1 MLVGLIKNIK
11 LERMKKLHIVIA
23 TALLSFVFSYT
34 NAQQDAQYT
43 QYMYNT
49 ISVNPA
55 YAGSRGV
62 MSIMGLHRSQWVG
75 LDGAPRTQTLTLN
88 TPIGD
93 NERIGLG
100 LSVVNDEIGPT
111 DETYIDIDFSYT
123 IPTSDTGKLSFG
135 LKAGAHL
142 LNIDFLRLTQF
153 NQNDALFGANI
164 DNKFSPNVGVGIYYH
179 TNKSY
184 FGLSA
189 PNLLETDHFDESS
202 TSSDS
207 DAVSFL
213 AEERI
218 NYYLIAGHVFDLSD
232 DVKFKPAVL
241 SKLVFG
247 APLQVDVSANFLLY
261 DRLTLGVAYRWSA
274 AVTGQI
280 GFQIS
285 DAMMIGFAYDR
296 ETTELGQSQFN
307 DGSYEV
313 MLRFELFKKYNRM
326 LTPRFF

>member
-1 MLVGLIKNIK
+1 MKNIQ
-11 LERMKKLHIVIA
+11 LISIA
-23 TALLSFVFSYT
+23 VLSLVFHTTY
-34 NAQQDAQYT
+34 AQQDAQYT

-62 MSIMGLHRSQWVG
+62 MSVMGLHRSQWVG

-88 TPIGD
+88 SPIGE
-93 NERIGLG
+93 NERLGIG

-111 DETYIDIDFSYT
+111 NETYIGVDFSYT
-123 IPTSDTGKLSFG
+123 IPTSEIGKLSFG
-135 LKAGAHL
+135 IKGGAHL
-142 LNIDFLRLTQF
+142 LNVDFQELVQF
-153 NQNDALFGANI
+153 NQNDALFENNI
-164 DNKFSPNVGVGIYYH
+164 DNKFSPQVGVGVYYH
-179 TNKSY
+179 TNKFY
-184 FGLSA
+184 LGLSA

-202 TSSDS
+202 TSGDS

-218 NYYLIAGHVFDLSD
+218 NYYLIAGHVFDITD
-232 DVKFKPAVL
+232 DLKFKPAL
-241 SKLVFG
+241 LTKLVFG
-247 APLQVDVSANFLLY
+247 TPLQVDVSANFLMY
-261 DRLTLGVAYRWSA
+261 ERLTLGVAYRWSA
-274 AVTGQI
+274 AVTGQVA
-280 GFQIS
+280 FQIS